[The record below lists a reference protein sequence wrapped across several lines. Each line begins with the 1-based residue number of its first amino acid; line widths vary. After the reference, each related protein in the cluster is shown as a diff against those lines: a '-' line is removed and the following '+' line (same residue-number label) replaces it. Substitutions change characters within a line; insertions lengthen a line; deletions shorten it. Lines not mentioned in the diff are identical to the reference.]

1 MVGPKTLPVI
11 LLSLLALTLP
21 ATAAVTVSVD
31 RDPVGLEESF
41 QITFEADSTL
51 AEDPDFGPLEKDFDI
66 LSTGRASNIQIGG
79 GHYSATTRWT
89 VEAMARRPGTLTIP
103 ALRFGAQHSPTR
115 TITVHKT
122 KTPRQ
127 AGTGADILVEVDV
140 SPRNP
145 YVQQEVLYTVRL
157 YRAVTT
163 HNATLTD
170 PAVTG
175 AQAVIKRLGEDAH
188 FETRRGGRH
197 YRVVE
202 RRYAVFPQVSGALTI
217 EPVVFEGRV
226 GRGSRFMFD
235 PFGGTR
241 TLRRL
246 SQAIALDVRPIPA
259 AFHGKT
265 WLPARQLELQ
275 ETWSQTPPV
284 FKVGE
289 PLTRTVALIAGGLSS
304 GQLPELDMPLPAG
317 FKRYPDQP
325 ELRDNADPGGVVG
338 IRQEK
343 TALIPRHP
351 GEVVLPA
358 VELPWWNTQQDR
370 QEIAGLP
377 ERRIQVLPGP
387 PVPARPAAPVDP
399 KGPPQTAPTLPAG
412 VQAPAGTEPL
422 WMAISLALGWLGTLL
437 LWWRHARR
445 PTPRRTG
452 ERGTDGLK
460 AAVRSLERACR
471 QGQALQAKEALLHWA
486 EAAWPDSP
494 PTSLEQ
500 LGARCGARMQTET
513 AHLSRALYGRGT
525 SGWDGG
531 ALAEA
536 FRACQAQPRPAPDT
550 EDVALEPLY
559 RIQQP

>member
-1 MVGPKTLPVI
+1 MVI
-11 LLSLLALTLP
+11 LIMP

-41 QITFEADSTL
+41 QIVFQADSSL
-51 AEDPDFGPLEKDFDI
+51 PGDPGFEPLEKDFDI
-66 LSTGRASNIQIGG
+66 LSTGRSNNIQIHNGN
-79 GHYSATTRWT
+79 YSATTRWT
-89 VEAMARRPGTLTIP
+89 VEAMARHPGTLTIP
-103 ALRFGAQHSPTR
+103 ALRFGAQTSPAH
-115 TITVHKT
+115 TITVRKT

-127 AGTGADILVEVDV
+127 AGSGADILLEVDA

-145 YVQQEVLYTVRL
+145 YVQQEALYTVRL

-170 PAVTG
+170 PAVTV
-175 AQAVIKRLGEDAH
+175 AQALVKRLGEDAH
-188 FETRRGGRH
+188 FETRREGRH

-202 RRYAVFPQVSGALTI
+202 RRYAVFPQASGALTI

-235 PFGGTR
+235 PLAGTR
-241 TLRRL
+241 TLRRV
-246 SQAIALDVRPIPA
+246 SQAMALEVRPIPT

-275 ETWSQTPPV
+275 ESWSQAPPV

-289 PLTRTVALIAGGLSS
+289 PLTRTLALIAGGLSS

-325 ELRDNADPGGVVG
+325 ELRDNADPSGVVG

-343 TALIPRHP
+343 IALIPRRP
-351 GEVVLPA
+351 GELVLPA
-358 VELPWWNTQQDR
+358 VELPWWNTEKDR
-370 QEIAGLP
+370 QELARLP
-377 ERRIQVLPGP
+377 ERRIRVLPGP
-387 PVPARPAAPVDP
+387 PVPAQPAAPAAADP
-399 KGPPQTAPTLPAG
+399 KGPSQTGPTLPAA
-412 VQAPAGTEPL
+412 VPVPLQPGTEPV
-422 WMAISLALGWLGTLL
+422 WMAICLTLALAWLGTLL

-445 PTPRRTG
+445 RAPRNM
-452 ERGTDGLK
+452 EKRGQDGLK

-471 QGQALQAKEALLHWA
+471 EGQASQAKESLLHWA
-486 EAAWPDSP
+486 AAAWPDSP

-500 LGARCGARMQTET
+500 LGARCGARMQTES
-513 AHLSRALYGRGT
+513 ARLSQFLYGRET
-525 SGWDGG
+525 SGWNGR

-536 FRACQAQPRPAPDT
+536 FKACQAQTRPVQDT
-550 EDVALEPLY
+550 HDVVLEPLY
-559 RIQQP
+559 RIQQS